1 MKVAA
6 LDLGTNT
13 FLLLVADV
21 ERGKVTR
28 VYRDEIRVTR
38 LGQEVHRNR
47 LFHPDALA
55 RAEQCFR
62 EYAEII
68 QAENVDYTVAMA
80 TSAARDV
87 GNGEELFKL
96 GKKYGIP
103 IEIIPGA
110 REAEIT
116 FRGSTFDEED
126 ANGLAVIDVGGG
138 STEVIGQINNEI
150 SGASVDVGSVRL
162 TELFVKSHPV
172 SAEDLRALE
181 IYVQQKFNEAREQLP
196 IGKVKDVLA
205 VAGTPTTLA
214 AVIQGKPYAKDVVN
228 NFRIELPAM
237 REWLKRLAAMT
248 VPERQALPGM
258 DPKRADV
265 IVAGLVILISATELL
280 GLKSIKVSDRG
291 VRYGVALLAEER
303 IDR

>member
-21 ERGKVTR
+21 EGGKVTH

-38 LGQEVHRNR
+38 LGQEVHKNR
-47 LFHPDALA
+47 KFHPEALK
-55 RAEQCFR
+55 RAEECFKQ
-62 EYAEII
+62 YAEII
-68 QAENVDYTVAMA
+68 EQERPEKIIAMA

-87 GNGEELFKL
+87 SNGHEFFELGN
-96 GKKYGIP
+96 KYGIP
-103 IEIIPGA
+103 IEIIPGS

-116 FRGSTFDEED
+116 FRGSTYDEVD
-126 ANGLAVIDVGGG
+126 PTGLAVIDVGGG
-138 STEVIGQINNEI
+138 STEVIGQIKPGEI
-150 SGASVDVGSVRL
+150 TGASVDVGSVRL

-172 SAEDLRALE
+172 SEEDLHALQE
-181 IYVQQKFNEAREQLP
+181 YVSQKFSEAAKHFP
-196 IGKVKDVLA
+196 IKKVKDILA

-214 AVIQGKPYAKDVVN
+214 AVMQGKPYAKEVVHGY
-228 NFRIELPAM
+228 RIYLSDM
-237 REWLKRLAAMT
+237 YHWLKKLAAMT
-248 VPERQALPGM
+248 VAERQALPGM

-280 GLKSIKVSDRG
+280 GLDSIKVSDRG
-291 VRYGVALLAEER
+291 VRFGVALLCEER
-303 IDR
+303 Q